1 MEFYDI
7 KDDLKVFPGE
17 YILHKPQQKIVL
29 CGAYLKS
36 ENKIK
41 ALSEGKV
48 FMDKVENFQKI
59 KLTPAEQKSR
69 TVSRCKGCGR

>member
-17 YILHKPQQKIVL
+17 YLLYRPQQRIVL

-36 ENKIK
+36 QKKIK
-41 ALSEGKV
+41 ALSEGR
-48 FMDKVENFQKI
+48 MIIDKVENFQKI
-59 KLTPAEQKSR
+59 KLTSQEHKNRAA
-69 TVSRCKGCGR
+69 SRCKGCEK

>member
-17 YILHKPQQKIVL
+17 YLLYRPQQKIVL

-36 ENKIK
+36 QKKIK
-41 ALSEGKV
+41 ALSEGR
-48 FMDKVENFQKI
+48 MIIDRVENFQKI
-59 KLTPAEQKSR
+59 KLTPQEHKNR
-69 TVSRCKGCGR
+69 TASRCKGCGK